1 MSFSVRVCVGVCV
14 SAYENV
20 HVQCGLKMSSSMHEY
35 WVECVH
41 GQHSVKLAGEIV
53 RDIIKLLL
61 IPAR

>member
-1 MSFSVRVCVGVCV
+1 MLVFVSMHMKMCTSSVG
-14 SAYENV
+14 Y
-20 HVQCGLKMSSSMHEY
+20 CGKMSGSMHEY

>member
-1 MSFSVRVCVGVCV
+1 MHMKMCTSSVG
-14 SAYENV
+14 Y
-20 HVQCGLKMSSSMHEY
+20 CGKMSSSMHEY